1 MWTLVA
7 YRSGTDGIE
16 QELLLPI
23 ILLIVEL
30 FRWNMVVQ
38 VVLSLSSSLQ
48 HFAYESI
55 KSRPGECIHHECSAH
70 RNSNRPASKCGCNA
84 KEQCAAEA
92 ADSD

>member
-38 VVLSLSSSLQ
+38 VVLSLS
-48 HFAYESI
+48 
-55 KSRPGECIHHECSAH
+55 
-70 RNSNRPASKCGCNA
+70 
-84 KEQCAAEA
+84 
-92 ADSD
+92 